1 MYIYQNYLIIII
13 KILIIKKI
21 LNYVGLKLYSN
32 IVFDTIDLSS

>member
-1 MYIYQNYLIIII
+1 MYIHQNYLIIII

-32 IVFDTIDLSS
+32 IVFDTINLSS